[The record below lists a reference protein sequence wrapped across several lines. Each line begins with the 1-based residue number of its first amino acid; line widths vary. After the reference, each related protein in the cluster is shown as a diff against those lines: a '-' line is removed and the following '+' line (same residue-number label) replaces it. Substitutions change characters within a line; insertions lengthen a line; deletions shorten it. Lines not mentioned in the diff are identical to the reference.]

1 MKFKVDS
8 LMKYQ
13 YCIQLSQM
21 TFGKVLLPT
30 AREVHVFRGVCL
42 FTGGGRVPTPLEAD
56 PPGGR
61 PLVLTSSGSHC
72 NSRYASFWMHSCLPN
87 IF

>member
-8 LMKYQ
+8 LIKYQ
-13 YCIQLSQM
+13 YCIRLSQM

-30 AREVHVFRGVCL
+30 AREVNVFRGVCL
-42 FTGGGRVPTPLEAD
+42 STGGSRVLTPLEAD
-56 PPGGR
+56 

-72 NSRYASFWMHSCLPN
+72 NSRYESFWMHFCLPN